1 MDTLSHAL
9 WGRGFFGYRGKP
21 YWSLFFGALPDFFS
35 FGIFFIITFVDRV
48 FNDTDIDY
56 KNMDLPDWLYS
67 SYDVTH
73 SMVIAFI
80 TIGIVYFFVNKN
92 FAFAMLAWPLHI
104 LVDFPFHTADFF
116 PTPASEI
123 TEDSTHPP
131 DTDPII
137 SPCKFIAIWPPTCLG
152 ELPQV
157 EITVASAT
165 FSFFFNQLLVG
176 V

>member
-21 YWSLFFGALPDFFS
+21 YWSLFFGALPDLCS
-35 FGIFFIITFVDRV
+35 FGIFFIITFVDRI
-48 FNDTDIDY
+48 FNDTDVDY

-80 TIGIVYFFVNKN
+80 AIGIIYFFINRN

-104 LVDFPFHTADFF
+104 LVDFPFHTAEFF
-116 PTPASEI
+116 PTPILWPLIEVKFDGISWGNPYVWFSNIAG
-123 TEDSTHPP
+123 
-131 DTDPII
+131 II
-137 SPCKFIAIWPPTCLG
+137 ILYVYRYRNRVLK
-152 ELPQV
+152 
-157 EITVASAT
+157 
-165 FSFFFNQLLVG
+165 
-176 V
+176 